1 MVRVWGL
8 GLVGL
13 TGRGSGYGWKGRRL
27 DVALLLLKQGKHV
40 LGGLERD
47 TFPRVLLPLLSLA
60 VHPDGVRV
68 ASGQT
73 AGVDK
78 DGKVMSTQNIEQIG

>member
-1 MVRVWGL
+1 MGGGRVAK
-8 GLVGL
+8 
-13 TGRGSGYGWKGRRL
+13 T
-27 DVALLLLKQGKHV
+27 VALLLLKQGKHV
-40 LGGLERD
+40 LGERD
-47 TFPRVLLPLLSLA
+47 PFPRVLLPFLSLA

-78 DGKVMSTQNIEQIG
+78 DGKVMSVQNI

>member
-1 MVRVWGL
+1 MGGRVA
-8 GLVGL
+8 
-13 TGRGSGYGWKGRRL
+13 KI
-27 DVALLLLKQGKHV
+27 VALLLLKQGQPV

-47 TFPRVLLPLLSLA
+47 PFPRALLLLLSLA

-78 DGKVMSTQNIEQIG
+78 DGKVMPMQTIEQIG

>member
-1 MVRVWGL
+1 MGGRVAK
-8 GLVGL
+8 
-13 TGRGSGYGWKGRRL
+13 T
-27 DVALLLLKQGKHV
+27 VALLLLKQGKHV

-47 TFPRVLLPLLSLA
+47 PFPRVLFLFLSLA

>member
-1 MVRVWGL
+1 M
-8 GLVGL
+8 
-13 TGRGSGYGWKGRRL
+13 
-27 DVALLLLKQGKHV
+27 
-40 LGGLERD
+40 GGLERD
-47 TFPRVLLPLLSLA
+47 PFPRVLLPLLSLA

-78 DGKVMSTQNIEQIG
+78 DGKVMSVLNIEQLG

>member
-1 MVRVWGL
+1 M
-8 GLVGL
+8 
-13 TGRGSGYGWKGRRL
+13 
-27 DVALLLLKQGKHV
+27 LLLKQGEGV
-40 LGGLERD
+40 LDGLERPL
-47 TFPRVLLPLLSLA
+47 PRVLLSLLSLA

-78 DGKVMSTQNIEQIG
+78 DGKVRSSQNIKQPG